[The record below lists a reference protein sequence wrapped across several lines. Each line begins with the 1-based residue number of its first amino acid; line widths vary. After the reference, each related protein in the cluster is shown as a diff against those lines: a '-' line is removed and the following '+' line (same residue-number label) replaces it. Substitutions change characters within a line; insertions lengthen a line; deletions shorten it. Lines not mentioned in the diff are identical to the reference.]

1 MERKAERK
9 MERTRLLFSFCERR
23 ERERLQGGDNSSR
36 LELGA
41 SEKFLMRGQE
51 RGGEVRVRRVRQG
64 RKERE
69 TREEMCVVVC
79 EQVFMS

>member
-1 MERKAERK
+1 MEGEGERK

-23 ERERLQGGDNSSR
+23 ERERPQGGDRSTR

-51 RGGEVRVRRVRQG
+51 RGGEVRVRRVR
-64 RKERE
+64 ERGE
-69 TREEMCVVVC
+69 GKMNERQEKRSM
-79 EQVFMS
+79 